1 MSDSVEYDL
10 GYYEGWRNA
19 TRTVIMERLQ
29 DNDLGSIIKILAAIR
44 DEALEELQAH
54 EDEGDFDED

>member
-1 MSDSVEYDL
+1 MSDSEEYDL

-19 TRTVIMERLQ
+19 TRTVIMERLH

-54 EDEGDFDED
+54 DDEGDFNED